1 MKVKNQRLAQGYKDG
16 EEDRGKLDYVKVNM
30 NGLVV
35 SRKVCVLDEGT
46 YSTLSLQLD
55 SRFGKL
61 CSKSETFCYKYVSE
75 ALATSI
81 LIWGNADNIEIEIVP
96 V

>member
-55 SRFGKL
+55 SRF
-61 CSKSETFCYKYVSE
+61 ETE
-75 ALATSI
+75 G
-81 LIWGNADNIEIEIVP
+81 IWRNVWDVP
-96 V
+96 WK